1 MDSPHAPGEALL
13 GDVEVGHD
21 LDTGD
26 DGALQAVQ
34 LRRDIHLVEHAVDA
48 VADAELRLL
57 RLDVDIRRA
66 LAVGFRDD
74 PVHELDDGGLFALC
88 ANVDLRDRPVEVVH
102 GIAAV
107 LDHLFDCVSADTVEL
122 LYGLVDLLAR
132 REGDL
137 DGAARCEAKAVA
149 GDGGEGVGGDYGED
163 SALKLEREDVVLVYG
178 ARGELLEDV
187 GARLDVLQLYVVHAQ
202 ELADLLQE
210 VRLP

>member
-1 MDSPHAPGEALL
+1 M
-13 GDVEVGHD
+13 
-21 LDTGD
+21 
-26 DGALQAVQ
+26 
-34 LRRDIHLVEHAVDA
+34 
-48 VADAELRLL
+48 
-57 RLDVDIRRA
+57 DIRRA

-107 LDHLFDCVSADTVEL
+107 LDHLLDGVCADAVEL

-137 DGAARCEAKAVA
+137 DGAARREAKAVA
-149 GDGGEGVGGDYGED
+149 GDGGKGVGGDYCED
-163 SALKLEREDVVLVYG
+163 PALKLEREDVVLVYG
-178 ARGELLEDV
+178 ARGKLLENV
-187 GARLDVLQLYVVHAQ
+187 RARLDVLQLYVVHAQ